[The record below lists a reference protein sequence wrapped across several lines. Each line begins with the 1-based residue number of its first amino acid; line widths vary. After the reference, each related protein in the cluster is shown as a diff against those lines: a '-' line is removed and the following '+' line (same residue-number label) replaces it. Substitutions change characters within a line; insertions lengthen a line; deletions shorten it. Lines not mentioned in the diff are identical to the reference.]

1 MSCAPRITTPL
12 SASVPIHARA
22 GAKGTVFPV
31 HPGNSGRPSWGL
43 WPGSAVTFSGHTV
56 TQCSGGDGGQCSVT
70 SLHGISLTVMT
81 LTVVTFHHC
90 LKYCAPCSL
99 CSPPPC
105 PPRSGGLSPAE
116 HGEHRIKGTQ
126 GAGHRTQR
134 TQDTGNRGHRTLN
147 MGHGTQDKGNR
158 GHGTQGTRDTED
170 TTWDTG
176 PQGTGNNTGHG
187 TQNTGH
193 GHREHRTQNT
203 GDTGHREHR
212 TQGTQEHRTED
223 ARNSE
228 HRHRQERDSR
238 GHQTRTL
245 LPGDGAPE
253 SGSLSNSY

>member
-1 MSCAPRITTPL
+1 MACAPRITTPL

-90 LKYCAPCSL
+90 LKHCAPCSL

-158 GHGTQGTRDTED
+158 GHGTQGTRDTGNTEHRGHRN
-170 TTWDTG
+170 TGQRTPGTQSTDTG
-176 PQGTGNNTGHG
+176 RKGTAGGTKPAHFCLEMELPRAAASQTPISLFAQRSFPEFGHFFAFKLDS
-187 TQNTGH
+187 Q
-193 GHREHRTQNT
+193 
-203 GDTGHREHR
+203 
-212 TQGTQEHRTED
+212 
-223 ARNSE
+223 
-228 HRHRQERDSR
+228 RHSR
-238 GHQTRTL
+238 GHPL
-245 LPGDGAPE
+245 
-253 SGSLSNSY
+253 